1 MVEFDVRRK
10 LPVLLLIDDDL
21 VSREVTATVLT
32 MSGYSVHTAAS
43 GESAVVM
50 AEQESCAS
58 DAILPDVILMDTQM
72 PGLNGV
78 ALIEALRSRT
88 DAAIYAIS
96 ASAPPAEVAK
106 AADGFLEKPFGAAEL
121 QRVLAGRKVKKQKES
136 DTDAA
141 PEEAAVDAATLGQ
154 LRGMM
159 PAKAVR
165 EIYEAVVAD
174 LYTRI
179 KALEGAVAHGD
190 AAEVRRI
197 GHAIKGGC
205 GLAGAVQ
212 AARLGALFEATAT
225 LEDSNQLDNSM
236 LLLRDLRAATNRLER
251 MLKTELADWEG
262 LASGGEA

>member
-10 LPVLLLIDDDL
+10 LPALLLIDDDL

-32 MSGYSVHTAAS
+32 MNGYSVHTADS
-43 GESAVVM
+43 GESAVAMV
-50 AEQESCAS
+50 EGGNCAP
-58 DAILPDVILMDTQM
+58 DAILMDTQM

-78 ALIEALRSRT
+78 ALIKALRART
-88 DAAIYAIS
+88 DAGIYAIS

-121 QRVLAGRKVKKQKES
+121 QRVFAGRKVKKQKES
-136 DTDAA
+136 DVDAA

-174 LYTRI
+174 LHARI

-212 AARLGALFEATAT
+212 AARLGALFEATTT
-225 LEDSNQLDNSM
+225 LEDGNQLDNSM
-236 LLLRDLRAATNRLER
+236 LLLRDLRAATKRLER
-251 MLKTELADWEG
+251 MLKTELADREG
-262 LASGGEA
+262 LSSGGDA